1 MQMDDLGS
9 PYFIQRTISAPPRL
23 QTDVRCQVD
32 ASDVNDKTSSGA
44 SKMGHLRRLDS
55 FMKSVQET
63 FDMSGSSDFETCARR
78 KPTR

>member
-9 PYFIQRTISAPPRL
+9 PYFIQQTLSAPPRL

-32 ASDVNDKTSSGA
+32 DKTSSGA

-63 FDMSGSSDFETCARR
+63 FDMSGSSDFETCARM